1 MIVDT
6 SPKRRI
12 KEGGNHV
19 ELGRQL
25 YGTPF
30 TVTMSPTSPQTGVSS
45 TTEDFELKV
54 NIAGETLR
62 QKWQSHF

>member
-6 SPKRRI
+6 SPKKRI
-12 KEGGNHV
+12 TEGGNHV

-30 TVTMSPTSPQTGVSS
+30 TVTMSPTTKHFGARIKL
-45 TTEDFELKV
+45 T
-54 NIAGETLR
+54 IAVRNL
-62 QKWQSHF
+62 QPYHM